1 MKCRGIKFV
10 RKTYFFPLLNIQSK
24 PVRSRNNWTKE
35 IDRSI
40 SDNVR
45 DCARKASGL
54 NFQMLPKC
62 SQYTPRKYSCN
73 INESTL
79 GTYLAA
85 TWLAVRN
92 RCKANYSRV
101 ITDLTDADI
110 IRRSRIFRIRRPVDI
125 SPRLSRKF
133 VLWTFLFFFFF
144 CNLNKNGNT
153 PKCNNT
159 IFSLSIQFVSKIYIY
174 IYNVLRNLINFFLRT
189 RVFTSMIFGLDDK
202 TRDWRGWHAVTE

>member
-1 MKCRGIKFV
+1 MHFTLKNHLLECALWNLLMFEMSGDKICQN
-10 RKTYFFPLLNIQSK
+10 FFPLLNIQSK

-110 IRRSRIFRIRRPVDI
+110 IRRSRISRIRRPVDI

-133 VLWTFLFFFFF
+133 VLWTFLFFFLF
-144 CNLNKNGNT
+144 L
-153 PKCNNT
+153 
-159 IFSLSIQFVSKIYIY
+159 QFK
-174 IYNVLRNLINFFLRT
+174 
-189 RVFTSMIFGLDDK
+189 
-202 TRDWRGWHAVTE
+202 